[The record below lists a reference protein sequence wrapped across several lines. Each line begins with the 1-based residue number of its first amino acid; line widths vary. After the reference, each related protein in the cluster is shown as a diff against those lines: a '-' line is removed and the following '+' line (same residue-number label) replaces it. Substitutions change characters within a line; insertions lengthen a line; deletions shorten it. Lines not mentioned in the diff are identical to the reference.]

1 MRSSEGERNLF
12 QLAQEQG
19 GYFTAKQAA
28 GLGYVASKRNY
39 HVGAGNWIREH
50 RGIFRVSLYPP
61 PDRPDLILW
70 WLWSRG
76 RSDSPVGVF
85 SHQTALSLHEL
96 TDVNPAKLDL
106 TVPPGFRKGT
116 AIPSILRLHFAEVGT
131 DERENISGV
140 PVTNALRT
148 IIDIWRE
155 GTLPKPILRE
165 AFTEALRQGKLTKRQ
180 VAQAKRNPAM
190 ASTLDAVETGSK

>member
-1 MRSSEGERNLF
+1 MRSSEGELF

-50 RGIFRVSLYPP
+50 RGIFRLSLYPP

-106 TVPPGFRKGT
+106 TVPPGFRRGT
-116 AIPSILRLHFAEVGT
+116 AIPSILRLHFADVGT
-131 DERENISGV
+131 DERENISSV

-155 GTLPKPILRE
+155 NTLPKPILRE

-180 VAQAKRNPAM
+180 VAQAKKNPAM
-190 ASTLDAVETGSK
+190 ASIMEAIEAGSK

>member
-1 MRSSEGERNLF
+1 MKSSEGERSLF

-28 GLGYVASKRNY
+28 RLGYVASKRNY

-50 RGIFRVSLYPP
+50 RGIFRLALYPP

-76 RSDSPVGVF
+76 RSDAPVGVF
-85 SHQTALSLHEL
+85 SHQTALSLHEI

-116 AIPSILRLHFAEVGT
+116 AIPSILRLHFAEVPAY
-131 DERENISGV
+131 ERENISAV

-148 IIDIWRE
+148 IIDIWRQ
-155 GTLPKPILRE
+155 GTLPKPILRQ
-165 AFTEALRQGKLTKRQ
+165 AFREALRQGKLTKRQ
-180 VAQAKRNPAM
+180 VAQAKEDAAT
-190 ASTLDAVETGSK
+190 ASILDALETGSK

>member
-1 MRSSEGERNLF
+1 MKSSEGERNLF
-12 QLAQEQG
+12 ELAQEQG

-39 HVGAGNWIREH
+39 HVGVGNWIREH
-50 RGIFRVSLYPP
+50 RGIFRLSLYPP

-85 SHQTALSLHEL
+85 SHHTALSLHEL

-106 TVPPGFRKGT
+106 TVPPGFRRGT
-116 AIPSILRLHFAEVGT
+116 AIPSILRLHVAEVGT
-131 DERENISGV
+131 DERENVSGV

-155 GTLPKPILRE
+155 GTLPKPILSE

-180 VAQAKRNPAM
+180 VAQAKKNPAM
-190 ASTLDAVETGSK
+190 AWILDAIETGSK

>member
-1 MRSSEGERNLF
+1 LF

-50 RGIFRVSLYPP
+50 RGIFRLSLYPP

-85 SHQTALSLHEL
+85 SHQTALTLHEL

-155 GTLPKPILRE
+155 GTLPKPILRQ

-180 VAQAKRNPAM
+180 AAQAKKNPAM
-190 ASTLDAVETGSK
+190 VSMLEVIETGSK